1 MSAGKG
7 GAKGRKGHS
16 SEEDGGESLDEIAG
30 LADTKARFD
39 KVLEVSLFPLKMLQ
53 GRFGYLG
60 KAETEGGGLRF
71 ETQEG

>member
-7 GAKGRKGHS
+7 GAKGRKAHS

-39 KVLEVSLFPLKMLQ
+39 KVLEVCVFPVGKCFK

-60 KAETEGGGLRF
+60 KAEAEGGIKI
-71 ETQEG
+71 